1 MPNASLDL
9 LGCLEAGTAV
19 GGGGGEE
26 AGEVAEAGAGKGDG
40 ERAGIKWGG
49 ALSGPR

>member
-19 GGGGGEE
+19 GGGDGEGEE
-26 AGEVAEAGAGKGDG
+26 AEAVAGKGDG